1 MKFVLTFIFCSGMA
15 GSCLPPVGY
24 DETYPSLYTC
34 LNAGYAESMVQLKK
48 LGEKDVNEKM
58 IFIKFFCSPTQET

>member
-15 GSCLPPVGY
+15 NSCLPPVEY
-24 DETYPSLYTC
+24 EKSYPSVYTC
-34 LNAGYAESMVQLKK
+34 VNAGYAESMVQLKK
-48 LGEKDVNEKM
+48 IGAEDVNKKM

>member
-1 MKFVLTFIFCSGMA
+1 MA
-15 GSCLPPVGY
+15 NSCLPPVEY

-48 LGEKDVNEKM
+48 IGAEDVNKKM
-58 IFIKFFCSPTQET
+58 IFIKFFCSPVQET